1 MKALYI
7 PSALLVVLLLFCL
20 WSSSYI
26 RNHTDQWTIALEE
39 VNDFLENEQWDSA
52 QTHIRSIHENWNQ
65 TQNIFHMLLAHQDL
79 DETELLFSGAIA
91 ACHQK
96 DPVELQIY
104 LDQLSMQLMLLAD
117 TQRATL
123 GNIL

>member
-7 PSALLVVLLLFCL
+7 PSALLILLLLFCL

-26 RNHTDQWTIALEE
+26 RSYTDQWTTELEE
-39 VNDFLENEQWDSA
+39 VNHFLEDAQWESA
-52 QTHIRSIHENWNQ
+52 QAHILSIRESWNQ
-65 TQNIFHMLLAHQDL
+65 TQNIFHMLLAHQNL
-79 DETELLFSGAIA
+79 DETEVLFSGAIA
-91 ACHQK
+91 ACKQE
-96 DPVELQIY
+96 DSVELQIY